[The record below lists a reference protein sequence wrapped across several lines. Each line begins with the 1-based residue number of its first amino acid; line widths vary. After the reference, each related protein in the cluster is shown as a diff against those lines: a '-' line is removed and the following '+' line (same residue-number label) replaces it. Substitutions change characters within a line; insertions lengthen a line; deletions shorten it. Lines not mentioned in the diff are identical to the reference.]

1 MVSGQIKATSKVQTK
16 GCFEGGLRSI
26 TKDHQIIC
34 ESIFQ
39 IIDKSSDWIKEAAVY
54 FASENSR
61 CSSIVAVE
69 SMKQTMIETQ
79 IK

>member
-1 MVSGQIKATSKVQTK
+1 MTGVQTCALPISK
-16 GCFEGGLRSI
+16 GCFEGGTKI
-26 TKDHQIIC
+26 YHKDHQIIC
-34 ESIFQ
+34 ESIVQ
-39 IIDKSSDWIKEAAVY
+39 VIDTSKDWIKAALSTLQ
-54 FASENSR
+54 SERNR